1 MRSQVRRFP
10 SSDLP
15 RFPSFPCLFC
25 GFSSLGSIVFFS
37 ICFPFVVFLFFP
49 LYLGLFFFF
58 FLATC
63 FGIFGPVL
71 KLGRASGTEVGIFCV
86 SLCARALSF
95 FPRIGFED
103 LGRSREVSGGGR
115 DREGVGNLVLDLG
128 FRVVDRNAAEN
139 EKGGGLRVTMITV
152 AGTTT
157 NDKRPKMTVE
167 TTCERNGCREM
178 GKEDDNNTRSSA
190 SDLMQLEQQQ
200 NHHHPAASCF
210 FTVPSSAGLTSSS
223 TSMAMGTTA
232 NLSWKKATSLQPTK
246 KLVIKP
252 FKGGPKHKKTP
263 TPQIP
268 IKVPDPKSHVLL
280 FLDW

>member
-1 MRSQVRRFP
+1 M
-10 SSDLP
+10 
-15 RFPSFPCLFC
+15 CLC
-25 GFSSLGSIVFFS
+25 L
-37 ICFPFVVFLFFP
+37 
-49 LYLGLFFFF
+49 
-58 FLATC
+58 
-63 FGIFGPVL
+63 
-71 KLGRASGTEVGIFCV
+71 R
-86 SLCARALSF
+86 RALSF
-95 FPRIGFED
+95 FPGIGFED
-103 LGRSREVSGGGR
+103 LGRSREVGGGGR
-115 DREGVGNLVLDLG
+115 DREGVGNVVLILG
-128 FRVVDRNAAEN
+128 FRVVNRNAAEN

-178 GKEDDNNTRSSA
+178 GTEDDNNTSSSA

-223 TSMAMGTTA
+223 TSMATGTTA
-232 NLSWKKATSLQPTK
+232 NLAWKKATSLQPTK

-252 FKGGPKHKKTP
+252 FKGGSKHKKTP

-268 IKVPDPKSHVLL
+268 IKVPNPKSLVLL
-280 FLDW
+280 FLD

>member
-1 MRSQVRRFP
+1 MDS
-10 SSDLP
+10 
-15 RFPSFPCLFC
+15 
-25 GFSSLGSIVFFS
+25 
-37 ICFPFVVFLFFP
+37 
-49 LYLGLFFFF
+49 
-58 FLATC
+58 
-63 FGIFGPVL
+63 
-71 KLGRASGTEVGIFCV
+71 
-86 SLCARALSF
+86 
-95 FPRIGFED
+95 
-103 LGRSREVSGGGR
+103 
-115 DREGVGNLVLDLG
+115 
-128 FRVVDRNAAEN
+128 NAAEN

-178 GKEDDNNTRSSA
+178 GTEDDNNKSSSA

-210 FTVPSSAGLTSSS
+210 FTVPSSTGLTSSS
-223 TSMAMGTTA
+223 TSVAMGTTA
-232 NLSWKKATSLQPTK
+232 NLAWKKATSLQPTK

-268 IKVPDPKSHVLL
+268 IKVPNPKSLVLL
-280 FLDW
+280 VVAKINKFGVVTRIANNSEILSSLGFECIVEEIAMLKRLQALQYLNESSDRSRSKEVADG

>member
-1 MRSQVRRFP
+1 
-10 SSDLP
+10 
-15 RFPSFPCLFC
+15 
-25 GFSSLGSIVFFS
+25 
-37 ICFPFVVFLFFP
+37 
-49 LYLGLFFFF
+49 
-58 FLATC
+58 
-63 FGIFGPVL
+63 L

-103 LGRSREVSGGGR
+103 LGRSREVGGGGR
-115 DREGVGNLVLDLG
+115 DREEVGNLVLDLG

-252 FKGGPKHKKTP
+252 FKGGPKHKKTS

-268 IKVPDPKSHVLL
+268 IKVPNPKSLVLL